1 MARLI
6 AKIIVRMCW
15 QSSLNE
21 AEQFEPRNVKTNF
34 LSIPNVTSR
43 LNNFYFIGKNHF
55 FLVIDANKWTP
66 LPWMFR
72 NTKNPRVYTDLT
84 QFLYV
89 LMNLLFLRYTIR
101 INQFI
106 FIYLKSILLDK
117 YTTERPKSQHFPV

>member
-21 AEQFEPRNVKTNF
+21 AEQFEPRNVETNF

-55 FLVIDANKWTP
+55 FLVIDANKWPP

-72 NTKNPRVYTDLT
+72 NTKKPLCLHRSYAVPLCVNE
-84 QFLYV
+84 
-89 LMNLLFLRYTIR
+89 
-101 INQFI
+101 FI
-106 FIYLKSILLDK
+106 VPPL
-117 YTTERPKSQHFPV
+117 HH